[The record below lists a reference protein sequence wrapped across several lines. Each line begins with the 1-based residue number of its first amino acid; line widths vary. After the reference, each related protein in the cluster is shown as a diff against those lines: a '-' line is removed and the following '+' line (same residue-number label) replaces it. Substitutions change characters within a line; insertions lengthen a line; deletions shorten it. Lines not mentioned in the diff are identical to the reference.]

1 MPGMIGEGVAT
12 GDPVVAGVVVEAAP
26 VVPPADPVELGRLP
40 SAGSVTVD
48 VGASVTGDVD
58 TQT

>member
-1 MPGMIGEGVAT
+1 MPGIIGEGVAT
-12 GDPVVAGVVVEAAP
+12 GEPVVAGVVVEAAP
-26 VVPPADPVELGRLP
+26 VVELGRLP